1 MEEGNEATK
10 IQVKKTGRGLIRAS
24 MILSLTAVITYVDY
38 VTGYQRPII
47 ALYGL
52 PIALITWY
60 YGSFIG
66 NLLAILSVF
75 AWGWADIAS
84 GHPYDSELVFVLNA
98 ANCLAYFLTIV
109 ISVHFASRNM
119 VLVRRLQRAFSGE
132 ISICTQ
138 CARIRSP
145 DDTWNNFES
154 YLREHSHATI
164 KHKVCPTCAR
174 GSYAHPQAPP
184 QLFKP
189 SE

>member
-1 MEEGNEATK
+1 MEERAEATK
-10 IQVKKTGRGLIRAS
+10 MQVEKPGSGSIKAG
-24 MILSLTAVITYVDY
+24 MIVLLAAGITYVDY

-60 YGSFIG
+60 YGTFKG
-66 NLLAILSVF
+66 YLLAILSVF

-84 GHPYDSELVFVLNA
+84 GHPYDSEWVFVLNG
-98 ANCLAYFLTIV
+98 ANCLAFFLTIV
-109 ISVHFASRNM
+109 FSVHYASRNT

-138 CARIRSP
+138 CEKIRSP
-145 DDTWNNFES
+145 DDTWSNFES
-154 YLREHSHATI
+154 YLREHSDATT

-174 GSYAHPQAPP
+174 DSYAHPQAPP